1 MESKSLSRT
10 SWLDAALRALDEGG
24 VDAVKVLPLAER
36 LGVTRGSFYWHFK
49 NREDLL
55 EALIEFWERRH
66 TEAVLARAT
75 DAEGD
80 ARARLLALMEAVLQ
94 RREGRF
100 ESAIRSWARHDRK
113 AAAAVRRA
121 DRDRLAFVTGLFREM
136 GFSEDDSE
144 ARARV
149 VYLYLLGDHAM
160 FAKESAT
167 RRKELLVARHRVLTE
182 GASCEAPAEAS

>member
-1 MESKSLSRT
+1 MEPKTLSRNA
-10 SWLDAALRALDEGG
+10 WLDAALEALDEGG
-24 VDAVKVLPLAER
+24 IEAVKVLPLADR

-66 TEAVLARAT
+66 TDAVLARAAG
-75 DAEGD
+75 AEGD
-80 ARARLLALMEAVLQ
+80 ARDKLLALMEAVLR

-100 ESAIRSWARHDRK
+100 ESAVRSWARHDRK

-121 DRDRLAFVTGLFREM
+121 DRERLAFVTSLFRDM
-136 GFSEDDSE
+136 GFSDDESE

-149 VYLYLLGDHAM
+149 VYLYLLGDHTM

-167 RRKELLVARHRVLTE
+167 RRKELLAARHRVLTK
-182 GASCEAPAEAS
+182 GSSCPSPSEHS